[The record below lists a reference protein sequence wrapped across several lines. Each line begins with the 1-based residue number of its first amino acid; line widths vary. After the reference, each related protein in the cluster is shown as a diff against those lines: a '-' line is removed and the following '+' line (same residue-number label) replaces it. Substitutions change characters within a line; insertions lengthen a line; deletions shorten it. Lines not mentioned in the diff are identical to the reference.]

1 MFSFFRSLFSGNSG
15 SPDNIPLAEDGD
27 MVMTAAWY
35 IESVIRFIVARVPY
49 GEKYAAWWLN
59 LLHASPRHLVI
70 ETTLI
75 LFIIFI
81 LYVSGLGSVIVKQ
94 SCTWSC

>member
-49 GEKYAAWWLN
+49 GEKYAAWWPN
-59 LLHASPRHLVI
+59 LPRQPRHLVI

-81 LYVSGLGSVIVKQ
+81 LLCK
-94 SCTWSC
+94 WPEA